1 MTNPEKQPYNPIHR
15 LVEES
20 EPGVHFGT
28 QDFSKDWTSR
38 VAQDDL
44 PTEETGLPATGD
56 TSPHNTKFPFYRESL
71 EGGQRRSPVLK
82 IGGKAMKSMHDS
94 IKSLQGDTST
104 DS

>member
-1 MTNPEKQPYNPIHR
+1 MTNHEKQPYNPINR
-15 LVEES
+15 LAEES

-28 QDFSKDWTSR
+28 KDFSKDWTSR

-56 TSPHNTKFPFYRESL
+56 ASPHNTKFPFYRESL
-71 EGGQRRSPVLK
+71 KGGPRRSPVLE
-82 IGGKAMKSMHDS
+82 IGSEAMKTMRDS
-94 IKSLQGDTST
+94 IESLQGKTST